1 MDNGLILE
9 QTFGKIDKY
18 INNRIN
24 NNNSVIKFRTPGELS
39 AILELGIADSGVT
52 ENEFLSLMDKYLDL
66 SVVTGNKQFFNQLY
80 SGFNFPAF
88 IGEILTTLTNTS
100 MATYEIAPVA
110 TVIEE
115 EMIRLMNSYVGYD
128 NGDGIFLSGGSNANL
143 VAMLTARN
151 YVFPGGRFDGYD
163 KDLKLKAFVNENAH
177 YSFGIAAN
185 AIGIGSRNLIK
196 VKTDADGRMIPEELE
211 KEVIRCL
218 DNEEK
223 PFFVAATCATTL
235 SGSYDPIGEIAD
247 ICNSYDI
254 WLHADGSLGGSV
266 LLSDKY
272 RHVIEGTEKAD
283 SFTWNPHKL
292 MNIPLVCSMILMKK
306 RGMLQKNLTDINTD
320 YLYHDIDNAEDL
332 GKKSLQCGRRVDAV
346 KLWFAMKYY
355 GIKGYQQRIDNSFE
369 MAEYAEEKVKDHP
382 DLELLVSRQ
391 SFTVCFRY
399 MPVYDTDLND
409 FNLEVREMLRKSG
422 STVVNYGYI
431 GKTLALRL
439 VTSNGELKKSDIDS
453 FFSNLFNAAKELD
466 KVYGVAG

>member
-1 MDNGLILE
+1 MAI
-9 QTFGKIDKY
+9 QH
-18 INNRIN
+18 
-24 NNNSVIKFRTPGELS
+24 TP
-39 AILELGIADSGVT
+39 A
-52 ENEFLSLMDKYLDL
+52 LM
-66 SVVTGNKQFFNQLY
+66 V
-80 SGFNFPAF
+80 
-88 IGEILTTLTNTS
+88 
-100 MATYEIAPVA
+100 
-110 TVIEE
+110 
-115 EMIRLMNSYVGYD
+115 
-128 NGDGIFLSGGSNANL
+128 
-143 VAMLTARN
+143 
-151 YVFPGGRFDGYD
+151 
-163 KDLKLKAFVNENAH
+163 KAFVNENAH

-211 KEVIRCL
+211 KEVTRCL
-218 DNEEK
+218 DKGEK

-247 ICNSYDI
+247 ICDRYDI

-272 RHVIEGTEKAD
+272 RHIIEGTEKAD
-283 SFTWNPHKL
+283 SFAWNPHKL

-306 RGMLQKNLTDINTD
+306 RGMLQ
-320 YLYHDIDNAEDL
+320 
-332 GKKSLQCGRRVDAV
+332 RRVDAV

-453 FFSNLFNAAKELD
+453 FFSNLLMAAKELD